1 MAVSK
6 TDIALKL
13 MGAGKMNPLHIFGEE
28 DIEGHKELIEM
39 IKAAR
44 AAADKE

>member
-13 MGAGKMNPLHIFGEE
+13 MGAGKMIPLHILGEE
-28 DIEGHKELIEM
+28 DIEGHKDLVEM